1 MKFGLAQNPV
11 VIELFTS
18 QGCSSCPLADKNLAE
33 IIDIAEKNGQPV
45 YGLSFHVDYWNYIG
59 WKDPYSKKE
68 FTERQKK
75 YASIINPES
84 VYTPQMIV
92 NGKVEFV
99 GSDRKTSN
107 NEVIKSLQEKPE
119 YVVSVTKIERENGK
133 IFVSYSLD
141 KAPSNQT
148 INIALVEKQAG
159 NEVTRG
165 ENSGRRLTHR
175 NVVRSFASAK
185 AKKEDIVSLSYNQR
199 DSELQL
205 IVFTQNGEWG
215 VTGATAKNF

>member
-1 MKFGLAQNPV
+1 MNFGLAQNPV

-18 QGCSSCPLADKNLAE
+18 QGCSSCPSADKNLAE
-33 IIDIAEKNGQPV
+33 IIDIAEKNDQPV

-59 WKDPYSKKE
+59 WKDPFSRKE

-84 VYTPQMIV
+84 VYTPQMII

-107 NEVIKSLQEKPE
+107 NEVIKSLQEKSE
-119 YVVSVTKIERENGK
+119 YIVSVTKIERQDGK
-133 IFVSYSLD
+133 ILVSYALD
-141 KAPSNQT
+141 KAPSNQV
-148 INIALVEKQAG
+148 INVALVEKKAG

-165 ENSGRRLTHR
+165 ENSGKKLMHR

-185 AKKEDIVSLSYNQR
+185 AKKEGIMSVS
-199 DSELQL
+199 DDPKISEPQL
-205 IVFTQNGEWG
+205 IVFIQNEEWR
-215 VTGATAKNF
+215 VTGAIAKNF